1 MLPEPLQI
9 DQHRPRSAFRW
20 SVPPEV
26 RPTNFPIALHGAVG
40 APGWRLRRRP
50 GGNESA
56 RSTGR
61 ADFGTLEKR
70 TKKLVIPRVFTDALS
85 RTQVSGEAGRGQDGP
100 QHERAL
106 SEEEERP
113 TSKRPPLLGAVS

>member
-1 MLPEPLQI
+1 LHQARARRAVL
-9 DQHRPRSAFRW
+9 W
-20 SVPPEV
+20 SVRPEV
-26 RPTNFPIALHGAVG
+26 RPTNVPIGRHGAVG

-70 TKKLVIPRVFTDALS
+70 TKKLVIPRFFTDALS
-85 RTQVSGEAGRGQDGP
+85 RTQVSGEAGMGQDGP

-113 TSKRPPLLGAVS
+113 T